1 MARKGRNIYKRKDG
15 RWEGRILYPKGY
27 EKKGY
32 LSFYGHS
39 YKEVK
44 EKMDKYILQP
54 ASSADFATMTV
65 NEAVKIWFCDNEYAW
80 KDSTKCRYQFLI
92 QNYIQPEWGNLP
104 CMHLQNRMLLKFAN
118 AHCVLSKSY
127 LNDILGIMIRCC
139 KYMNKMYGCSFPQ
152 LQFLGGKSTKGGRE
166 SNMPEHTIKRKDLQ
180 QLEDYLLAH
189 IDDDTCLGILIAMY
203 TGLRIGELCALRW
216 ADLDLNQGEL
226 YVRSTMQ
233 RVGRL
238 DEDGR
243 TSIQISS
250 PKSLSSQRRIPLP
263 VILISLLQDR
273 QQEGH
278 EYLIKGRH
286 REYAEPRTVQYR
298 FQAILKKCGIQPFNF
313 HTLRHNFASNC
324 LMQGFDFKSLS
335 ELLGHSNIQT
345 TLSIYVHSDDT
356 RKKLLMN
363 QFSLQV

>member
-15 RWEGRILYPKGY
+15 RWEGRILYPKGM

-44 EKMDKYILQP
+44 EKMDQCNLQP
-54 ASSADFATMTV
+54 ASSVDFATMSV
-65 NEAVKIWFCDNEYAW
+65 KEALKIWFCDNEYAW

-92 QNYIQPEWGNLP
+92 QRYIQPEWGSMP
-104 CMHLQNRMLLKFAN
+104 CMHLQNKMLLKFAN
-118 AHCVLSKSY
+118 DHRDLSKSY
-127 LNDILGIMIRCC
+127 LNDILGILIRCC
-139 KYMNKMYGCSFPQ
+139 KHMNKMYGCSFPQ
-152 LQFLGGKSTKGGRE
+152 LQFLGGKSVRGSGA
-166 SNMPEHTIKRKDLQ
+166 SNKTGHTIKRTDLQ
-180 QLEDYLLAH
+180 QLEKYLLAH
-189 IDDDTCLGILIAMY
+189 TDDDTCIGILIAMY

-216 ADLDLNQGEL
+216 ADIDLNQGDL
-226 YVRSTMQ
+226 YVCSTMQ
-233 RVGRL
+233 RVGRM
-238 DEDGR
+238 DREGH

-263 VILISLLQDR
+263 VILLPFLRERQREAQD
-273 QQEGH
+273 
-278 EYLIKGRH
+278 YLIKGRH

-298 FQAILKKCGIQPFNF
+298 FQAILKKCGIQAFNF
-313 HTLRHNFASNC
+313 HILRHNFASNC

-356 RKKLLMN
+356 RKKQLMN
-363 QFSLQV
+363 QFSLMG